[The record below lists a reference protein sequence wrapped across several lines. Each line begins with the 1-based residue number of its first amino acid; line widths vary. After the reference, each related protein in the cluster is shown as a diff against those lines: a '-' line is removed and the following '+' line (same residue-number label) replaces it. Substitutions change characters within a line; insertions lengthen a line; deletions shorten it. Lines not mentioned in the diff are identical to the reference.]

1 MLFQLRTRETIL
13 KNLRMKI
20 VKLQAVIFLRKR
32 DREIKND
39 TPSTLPEKKEE
50 RDRGRENK
58 KDREE

>member
-1 MLFQLRTRETIL
+1 M
-13 KNLRMKI
+13 KNLRMII

-32 DREIKND
+32 GREIKND
-39 TPSTLPEKKEE
+39 TPSTLPVKKEE